1 MCPQSHPHTPPHSRS
16 LPPLPPP
23 PRQVTG
29 FYELLQEFSIQAP
42 AEDLAAAAC
51 VDADYA
57 ALRDTAWAA
66 EAAKERHAEEFRCV
80 PHWTVL
86 VAEGCIIVGCSC
98 CSWRG
103 LPDDLRGWKPCVH

>member
-1 MCPQSHPHTPPHSRS
+1 MCHGVFDQHT
-16 LPPLPPP
+16 
-23 PRQVTG
+23 QVTG

-51 VDADYA
+51 MNADYV

-80 PHWTVL
+80 AGRTATMWPVDPGT
-86 VAEGCIIVGCSC
+86 A
-98 CSWRG
+98 
-103 LPDDLRGWKPCVH
+103 

>member
-1 MCPQSHPHTPPHSRS
+1 MPGPACSSTPTACARAC
-16 LPPLPPP
+16 LTNQ
-23 PRQVTG
+23 RTQVTG

-80 PHWTVL
+80 
-86 VAEGCIIVGCSC
+86 G
-98 CSWRG
+98 WRDRDCAAVDAG
-103 LPDDLRGWKPCVH
+103 TDFV